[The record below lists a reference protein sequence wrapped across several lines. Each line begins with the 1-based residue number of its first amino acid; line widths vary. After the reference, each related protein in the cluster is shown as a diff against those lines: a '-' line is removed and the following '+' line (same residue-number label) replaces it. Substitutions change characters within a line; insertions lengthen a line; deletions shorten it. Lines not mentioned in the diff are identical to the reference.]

1 MNSYND
7 NGLLYDK
14 SLLILYDLITG
25 RFFEIEMENRIQL
38 ICADDKQMYVVAST
52 FFEYNKFSFSILR
65 KSIDD
70 QVLKVYK
77 TNSFSLSNVDKS
89 MYTVFSICDDDKLYV
104 FYTFINSGYHY
115 YENLVDYLN
124 DKHLVIICI
133 ETMTVISN
141 QKLTDCIKYGT
152 GRTIYKKVEFQDAI
166 LKKLFFLKKTHK
178 CFINVFSENLG
189 DIVLVFDTKDQYF
202 SFAEDMFTHI
212 ENKDITNVKYTVGK
226 DDLIYMY
233 RCYGTN
239 SSGTKEKQ
247 EIRTF
252 QYHNDKLV
260 DVGIKWKE
268 NRSYFHKEVQS
279 ICIV

>member
-38 ICADDKQMYVVAST
+38 ICSDDKQMYVIAST

-77 TNSFSLSNVDKS
+77 TNYFSLSNVDKS
-89 MYTVFSICDDDKLYV
+89 MYTVFSICDDKLYV

-141 QKLTDCIKYGT
+141 QKLTDCIRYDT
-152 GRTIYKKVEFQDAI
+152 GGVTTQKERIERKEVQTQYFE
-166 LKKLFFLKKTHK
+166 KLFYLKNAQK
-178 CFINVFSENLG
+178 CFIKIFHLDE
-189 DIVLVFDTKDQYF
+189 IILVFDVKNQYF
-202 SFAEDMFTHI
+202 YFEEQMFP
-212 ENKDITNVKYTVGK
+212 NDDRYGGFKYTVDK
-226 DDLIYMY
+226 DDLVY
-233 RCYGTN
+233 RYKCGYTFRD
-239 SSGTKEKQ
+239 Q
-247 EIRTF
+247 REIRTF
-252 QYHNDKLV
+252 KYCNDKLV
-260 DVGIKWKE
+260 DVGVQWKE
-268 NRSYFHKEVQS
+268 SVDGIYKDVIKS
-279 ICIV
+279 ICII